1 MGYYQSQ
8 SVQANVWPDRVLA
21 ETRNEI
27 NGIATYLDNVVDDLT
42 SFSHVFNNGFDVN
55 KTYELLDKHLPD
67 GPIKGQ
73 KEELID
79 DIIRLATLFTA
90 TTKSGV
96 INLQLQIVST
106 DMCRLFHVDYYR
118 QRLLC
123 TYLGPGTEWLDYSNV
138 ERSALGKGD
147 NNTLVKDAAAINR
160 ANRFDVLILK
170 GKNFGEDELAVVHR
184 SPPIV
189 RDNNT
194 RVLLKIDEEE
204 V

>member
-1 MGYYQSQ
+1 MQGYQHEQS
-8 SVQANVWPDRVLA
+8 ANIWPDQVLV
-21 ETRNEI
+21 ESRSEI
-27 NGIATYLDNVVDDLT
+27 NAIANYLDNVVEELT
-42 SFSHVFNNGFDVN
+42 TFSHVFNNGFDAHR
-55 KTYELLDKHLPD
+55 TYELLDQHLPD
-67 GPIKGQ
+67 GPIRGQ
-73 KEELID
+73 KKMLID
-79 DIIRLATLFTA
+79 DILRLATLFHA
-90 TTKSGV
+90 TTKSGG
-96 INLQLQIVST
+96 IKLQLQIVTT

-138 ERSALGKGD
+138 ERSALGNGD
-147 NNTLVKDAAAINR
+147 NNNLVKDAAAINR

-170 GKNFGEDELAVVHR
+170 GKNFAEDELAVVHR

-189 RDNNT
+189 RDNKT